1 MSKID
6 TNDWES
12 WDKPNIKRQKKRKKR
27 RQMIENKKRKRKSN

>member
-12 WDKPNIKRQKKRKKR
+12 WDKPNIRRQKKRKTRK
-27 RQMIENKKRKRKSN
+27 QMIENKKRIRKRN